1 MKQRN
6 HPKALPF
13 LFFSEMWERFG
24 YYLMIGIFTF
34 YLKDTVDGFAMSE
47 AEASDLYGTFIA
59 FVFLTPFIGGLLAD
73 RVLGYRKSITIGGIM
88 MGIGYC
94 LMAVHD
100 LSTLYI
106 AMLLVILGN
115 GFFKPNIS
123 TLLGNLYNNPE
134 FKEKKDAGYNIFYM
148 GINIGAFV
156 CNFFG
161 AALYNMLGWG
171 AAFIAAGIGMFI
183 GIIIFWAGTKH
194 FKHVDV
200 IKPTQEGDMPLI
212 KIFGLILFPSVVFG
226 LIGYYLNGITSAEN
240 PGGNFVGSDTT
251 DAFLLGCIPI
261 VFFYGRLL
269 YKSPKEEKRPIAAM
283 LAIFSVVI
291 AFWAVFKQNGST
303 LNTWADRYTDREIPS
318 MMVPGMEKLSL
329 VQEINYEK
337 DTMPLTDSQFRAVD
351 KTKTEITYP
360 TYFKNIKPEDLP
372 NEGESVKLFNPNL
385 FQSVNPFWVIALT
398 PLVLAFFAFLRRHKK
413 EPSTPTKIAFGL
425 LISALSCL
433 VMYGAVYACDNGTAK
448 SSAWWFISSYA
459 VITIG
464 ELFLSPMGLSMVSKL
479 SPPRLTALM
488 MGGWFLATSIGN
500 KLSGVLSSLWD
511 GYDHKA
517 NFFLV
522 NSLLLGS
529 ASVLLFL
536 MLRWLNAIFKEHTEK
551 ENADN
556 LKIQQAHDET
566 VIDQGEF

>member
-1 MKQRN
+1 MARK

-34 YLKDTVDGFAMSE
+34 YLKDTVDGFGMSE

-73 RVLGYRKSITIGGIM
+73 RVLGYRRSITIGGLM

-100 LSTLYI
+100 INALYA

-123 TLLGNLYNNPE
+123 TLLGNLYNDPE
-134 FKEKKDAGYNIFYM
+134 YKARKDEGYNIFYM

-161 AALYNMLGWG
+161 AALYNVYGWW
-171 AAFIAAGIGMFI
+171 AAFTAAGIGMFI
-183 GIIIFWAGTKH
+183 GIIIFWSGTKH

-200 IKPTQEGDMPLI
+200 IKPVSEKDMPLM
-212 KIFGLILFPSVVFG
+212 KILGVILLPAIGFG
-226 LIGYYLNGITSAEN
+226 LIGFFLPEPI
-240 PGGNFVGSDTT
+240 VGSRST
-251 DAFLLGCIPI
+251 DAFLLGCIPV

-269 YKSPKEEKRPIAAM
+269 VKSPQEEKRPIAAM
-283 LAIFSVVI
+283 LAIFGVVI

-318 MMVPGMEKLSL
+318 AMLPAMKTFYL
-329 VQEINYEK
+329 VDTIPAFAK
-337 DTMPLTDSQFRAVD
+337 DSVIEMDHQFRAID
-351 KTKTEITYP
+351 KTKLVYDFP
-360 TYFKNIKPEDLP
+360 SYYKNLQEEDRPEP
-372 NEGESVKLFNPNL
+372 GKSVYAFNANL
-385 FQSVNPFWVIALT
+385 FQSVNPFWVVALT
-398 PLVLAFFAFLRRHKK
+398 PLVLAFFGFLRRRGK
-413 EPSTPTKIAFGL
+413 EPSTPAKIAFGL
-425 LISALSCL
+425 VISALSCF
-433 VMYGAVYACDNGTAK
+433 VMVGAVYAADNGAIK

-511 GYDHKA
+511 GYENKA
-517 NFFLV
+517 NFFYV
-522 NSLLLGS
+522 NFILLGC
-529 ASVLLFL
+529 AALLMFA
-536 MLRWLNAIFKEHTEK
+536 MLKWLNKIFKEH
-551 ENADN
+551 
-556 LKIQQAHDET
+556 
-566 VIDQGEF
+566 V